1 MERHESILCRS
12 LEIIPETCHG
22 FEVESGIFEV
32 ESGIFEV
39 ESVGTSVGFTVPVL
53 SVVIVESLLGDE
65 EIVPGV
71 SVVDSEEGPQAYSE
85 TPTIIAVNSFFIF
98 VFFDPPYMF

>member
-12 LEIIPETCHG
+12 LEIIPETCQG
-22 FEVESGIFEV
+22 FDV

-39 ESVGTSVGFTVPVL
+39 ESVGTSVGCVGFTVPVL
-53 SVVIVESLLGDE
+53 SVVVNVESLLGDE

-71 SVVDSEEGPQAYSE
+71 SVVDSEEGPQA
-85 TPTIIAVNSFFIF
+85 
-98 VFFDPPYMF
+98 

>member
-39 ESVGTSVGFTVPVL
+39 ESVGTSVGCVGFTVPVL
-53 SVVIVESLLGDE
+53 SVVVNVESLLGDE

-71 SVVDSEEGPQAYSE
+71 SVVDSEEGPQA
-85 TPTIIAVNSFFIF
+85 
-98 VFFDPPYMF
+98 

>member
-22 FEVESGIFEV
+22 FEVESGIV
-32 ESGIFEV
+32 VV

-53 SVVIVESLLGDE
+53 SVVNVESLLGDE

-71 SVVDSEEGPQAYSE
+71 SVVDSEEGPQA
-85 TPTIIAVNSFFIF
+85 
-98 VFFDPPYMF
+98 

>member
-22 FEVESGIFEV
+22 FDV

-71 SVVDSEEGPQAYSE
+71 SVVDSEEGPQA
-85 TPTIIAVNSFFIF
+85 
-98 VFFDPPYMF
+98 